1 MLSAVDHHLNR
12 EISTYY
18 EGIVGLCIFHLAEYL
33 GSLFKGQLSQDQSLN
48 NPNIEYYKTKE
59 TPPFAPIPIRPL
71 SNLAFTP
78 LVQEAEC
85 NKTRECSLRNLEQID
100 KLE

>member
-1 MLSAVDHHLNR
+1 M
-12 EISTYY
+12 
-18 EGIVGLCIFHLAEYL
+18 FHMAEYL
-33 GSLFKGQLSQDQSLN
+33 GSLFKGQLSQDQSFN
-48 NPNIEYYKTKE
+48 SPNIEQYETKE
-59 TPPFAPIPIRPL
+59 THPFTPIPIPPL

-78 LVQEAEC
+78 LAQEAEY